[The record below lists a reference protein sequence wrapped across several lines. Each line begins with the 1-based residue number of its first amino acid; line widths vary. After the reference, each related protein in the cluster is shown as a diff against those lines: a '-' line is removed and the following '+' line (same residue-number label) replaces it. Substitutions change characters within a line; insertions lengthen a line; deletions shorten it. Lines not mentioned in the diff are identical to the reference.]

1 MIRIVFARRAAWR
14 EYTTSLD
21 ARRDAAA
28 RALAEAVAR
37 VADPPV
43 LTGALKASVH
53 VETRDRSTAREAEA
67 RARSRRPKVRFARLL
82 RPARVGMAYI
92 GWRVIYATFVE
103 RRKPWLRR
111 MARDGARAALRGDV
125 GRAWRLER
133 GA

>member
-1 MIRIVFARRAAWR
+1 MIRVVFSRRAIWR
-14 EYTTSLD
+14 EYAQSLD

-28 RALAEAVAR
+28 RALAEAIAR

-67 RARSRRPKVRFARLL
+67 RARSKRPKAKFARLL
-82 RPARVGMAYI
+82 RPARVGVAHI
-92 GWRVIYATFVE
+92 GWRVIYAQFVE
-103 RRKPWLRR
+103 RRKPWTRR
-111 MARDGARAALRGDV
+111 MMRDGARAALRSDI